1 MNHPLLSVT
10 EMMMITFL
18 ILLSEE
24 NVRSQNLAIN
34 WSFEEY
40 NTCPSGYGNG
50 GALQCQPW
58 VCGSLGT
65 ADYLNAC
72 DINDNSGVPENFGGF
87 QYARTGVAYTGIYNR
102 ININYE

>member
-18 ILLSEE
+18 ILLSEK

-40 NTCPSGYGNG
+40 STCPCLLYTSD
-50 GALQCQPW
+50 A
-58 VCGSLGT
+58 
-65 ADYLNAC
+65 AD
-72 DINDNSGVPENFGGF
+72 E
-87 QYARTGVAYTGIYNR
+87 
-102 ININYE
+102 